1 VDGFLDV
8 SKVAGN
14 VHFAPGKGYHH
25 SNVQL
30 QELADFKLDNFNVSI
45 ICCFLVS
52 VYQFMDNNTKKFV
65 GAIARRIMYILDGQ
79 TGGGYYGRTHGVF
92 IFSNT
97 RCWNLYLSASHMC
110 KH

>member
-30 QELADFKLDNFNVSI
+30 QELADFTLDNFNVSMI
-45 ICCFLVS
+45 RCFLIFM
-52 VYQFMDNNTKKFV
+52 YQFMDNNAKSLLMQLQE
-65 GAIARRIMYILDGQ
+65 RIMYILDGQ
-79 TGGGYYGRTHGVF
+79 TGGSYYGRTCAVF
-92 IFSNT
+92 IFYNT
-97 RCWNLYLSASHMC
+97 RC
-110 KH
+110 